1 LMKETQR
8 VSQFLVGRMAVK
20 ARQIRPGEGFAVE
33 VKRDELVQI
42 VAVNGKQVAQFVAFN
57 AADPK
62 DRLSTAVTRAK
73 AKTIMLQKGKKLFA
87 ASGAE
92 LFEIAEDTVG
102 RHDLFYPVSD
112 AKTPNPTEG
121 LDPLPSSR
129 EALTEALATF
139 EIGGE
144 QIPDPVNFFMR
155 VSILQK
161 GELEIQETLSE
172 RNDYVVLRALTD
184 AIIAVSGGSAEQNGG
199 SAAKNSDLL
208 VRVFR

>member
-1 LMKETQR
+1 M
-8 VSQFLVGRMAVK
+8 SQFLVGRMAVK

-42 VAVNGKQVAQFVAFN
+42 VAVSGRQVAQFIAFN
-57 AADPK
+57 SADSK
-62 DRLSTAVTRAK
+62 DRLSTSVTRAK
-73 AKTIMLQKGKKLFA
+73 AKTIMLQKEKILFA

-92 LFEIAEDTVG
+92 LFQIIEDTVG
-102 RHDLFYPVSD
+102 RHDIFYPVSD
-112 AKTPNPTEG
+112 VKTPNPTEG

-129 EALTEALATF
+129 EALTEALAAF
-139 EIGGE
+139 NIGGE

-172 RNDYVVLRALTD
+172 RNDYVVVRALTD
-184 AIIAVSGGSAEQNGG
+184 AIIVVAGGSAEQNGG

-208 VRVFR
+208 IRVFR

>member
-1 LMKETQR
+1 M
-8 VSQFLVGRMAVK
+8 SQFLVGRMAVK
-20 ARQIRPGEGFAVE
+20 ARQIRPGEAFAVE

-42 VAVNGKQVAQFVAFN
+42 VAVSGKQVAQFVAFN

-73 AKTIMLQKGKKLFA
+73 AKTIMLQKGKSLYA
-87 ASGAE
+87 ASGEE
-92 LFEIAEDTVG
+92 LFEIAEDAVG
-102 RHDLFYPVSD
+102 RHDIFYPVSET
-112 AKTPNPTEG
+112 KTPNPTEG

-129 EALTEALATF
+129 EALTAALAAF
-139 EIGGE
+139 EIGGD

-184 AIIAVSGGSAEQNGG
+184 AIVAVSCGSAEQNGG
-199 SAAKNSDLL
+199 SSAEPSDLL
-208 VRVFR
+208 IRVFR

>member
-1 LMKETQR
+1 

-33 VKRDELVQI
+33 VKKDELVQI
-42 VAVNGKQVAQFVAFN
+42 IAVSGKQVAQFVAFS
-57 AADPK
+57 AANPR

-73 AKTIMLQKGKKLFA
+73 SKTIMLQKEKVLYSA
-87 ASGAE
+87 AGAE
-92 LFEIAEDTVG
+92 LFKLTEDTVG
-102 RHDLFYPVSD
+102 RHDIFYPISD
-112 AKTPNPTEG
+112 APTPNPTEG

-129 EALTEALATF
+129 EALAAALQPF
-139 EIGGE
+139 GIDGE

-172 RNDYVVLRALTD
+172 RSDYVVLTALND
-184 AIIAVSGGSAEQNGG
+184 AIIAVTGGAAEQNGG
-199 SAAKNSDLL
+199 SAAKGSDLL